1 MGMSLTVK
9 EGTLAEERAGFPVKL
24 GTNFKSHSF
33 WRGVSPL
40 LSSSDSRID
49 TSLVG
54 RVLCGF
60 STSGD
65 SQSELDQKS
74 PSPPW
79 HSLLFW
85 VP

>member
-1 MGMSLTVK
+1 MDMSLTVE

-24 GTNFKSHSF
+24 VTNFKSLSF

-54 RVLCGF
+54 RVLRG
-60 STSGD
+60 SSASGEA
-65 SQSELDQKS
+65 SKS
-74 PSPPW
+74 RG
-79 HSLLFW
+79 
-85 VP
+85 